1 MSKRPEPHPVDPR
14 RKIRPD
20 RPDEYER
27 GKRDGEADRKGSG
40 NGQR

>member
-1 MSKRPEPHPVDPR
+1 MSKQPELHPVGPR
-14 RKIRPD
+14 RKI

-27 GKRDGEADRKGSG
+27 GKRDGADRKGAG

>member
-1 MSKRPEPHPVDPR
+1 MSKQPEPHPVGTR

-20 RPDEYER
+20 
-27 GKRDGEADRKGSG
+27 GADRKESG